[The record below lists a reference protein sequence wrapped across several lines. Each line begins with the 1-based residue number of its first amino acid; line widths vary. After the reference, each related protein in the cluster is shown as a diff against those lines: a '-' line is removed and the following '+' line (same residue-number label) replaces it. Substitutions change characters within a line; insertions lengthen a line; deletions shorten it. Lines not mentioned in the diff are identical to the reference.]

1 MLIKYFVACS
11 RYNKIQ
17 KMDYLLVNPMLNH
30 KTQHIFK
37 FLFLCYNNCKNYTLS
52 AQPMGLEMLNL
63 YVLNICCLAV

>member
-1 MLIKYFVACS
+1 MCKLCNLHPQIYNSEMLIKYFVACS

-37 FLFLCYNNCKNYTLS
+37 FLCYNNCKNYT
-52 AQPMGLEMLNL
+52 
-63 YVLNICCLAV
+63 

>member
-37 FLFLCYNNCKNYTLS
+37 FLFLCYNNCKNYT
-52 AQPMGLEMLNL
+52 
-63 YVLNICCLAV
+63 